1 VGVLKT
7 SLTPTV
13 AWDRYRSEFPIFQ
26 TKTYFN
32 SCSLGALS
40 TRVAAAVR
48 QFTDQWD
55 ANGAAAWYG
64 PWLGEIERLRARLAS
79 LLGASADEIALFPSI
94 TAALSAVASAFDG
107 VRRPKVVLSD
117 MEFPTTVYQW
127 TAKESRGIKVEM
139 VRSPDTLSVP
149 PERYAHAVDDRTQLL
164 VASHVYFTSGV
175 IQDIAAL
182 ARIAHDRGAYCL
194 IDAYQATGQLPTD
207 VHASGVD
214 FLVTGGLKWLLGGP
228 GVAYLYVRREV
239 AQSLQPT
246 AVGWFA
252 HRNQFAFDIQHFEY
266 ADGARRFEG
275 GTPAVAAIYAGRA
288 GADLVAEIGISQ
300 IRQRQV
306 ELVSLI
312 VAEARRRGLH
322 PRVPGRVEDLAG
334 IVTIPRADPAGVV
347 KALAQRNIIVDFR
360 PGIVRLSP
368 YFYNTPEECERV
380 VAAITQLETEGLA

>member
-1 VGVLKT
+1 MRT
-7 SLTPTV
+7 SLDPIV

-26 TKTYFN
+26 SKTYFN

-40 TRVAAAVR
+40 TRVSAAVR
-48 QFTDQWD
+48 QFTDLWE

-64 PWLGEIERLRARLAS
+64 PWLGEIERLRARVAS
-79 LLGASADEIALFPSI
+79 LIGAFPDEIALFPSI

-127 TAKESRGIKVEM
+127 SAKESRGIKVDM

-149 PERYAHAVDDRTQLL
+149 PELYADAVDDRTQLL

-182 ARIAHDRGAYCL
+182 ARIAHERGAYSL
-194 IDAYQATGQLPTD
+194 IDAYQGTGQLPTD
-207 VHASGVD
+207 VHAAGVD

-228 GVAYLYVRREV
+228 GVAYLYVRREL
-239 AQSLQPT
+239 ASSLQPT

-252 HRNQFAFDIQHFEY
+252 HRHQFAFDIQHFEY

-275 GTPAVAAIYAGRA
+275 GTPAMAAIYAGRS
-288 GADLVAEIGISQ
+288 GADLVAEIGLAQ
-300 IRQRQV
+300 IRRRQV
-306 ELVSLI
+306 ELVSLL
-312 VAEARRRGLH
+312 VDEARRRGLQ
-322 PRVPGRVEDLAG
+322 PRVPRRVEDLAG
-334 IVTIPRADPAGVV
+334 IVTVPRADPASVV
-347 KALAQRNIIVDFR
+347 QALAQRNIIVDFR

-368 YFYNTPEECERV
+368 YFYNTPEDCERV
-380 VAAITQLETEGLA
+380 VGAIAQLETEGVA